1 MFRNKNPYLT
11 FSLTLGLLYFTS
23 YLTRLNYSTVMADI
37 ILSDTLTPKE
47 AGLIGTALF
56 FCYGA
61 GQVVSGLAAD
71 RLPPQH
77 LISAGIMTTVCCNLL
92 MPLVGAPWAMTVIW
106 AINGFAQAMFWPPIL
121 KLMIRFLDDEKYH
134 RGNLIVGVACHG
146 ATILIYIIV
155 PICLALASWRLP
167 FFFSASFGAAVLLV
181 WFFAYPYFERSLP
194 VADKNSSAPIKNE
207 AKSAKPAGLKT
218 RSCFCFFLYIC
229 ACNQRFSGFPARR
242 SSILRPP
249 SLRRS
254 LT

>member
-1 MFRNKNPYLT
+1 
-11 FSLTLGLLYFTS
+11 
-23 YLTRLNYSTVMADI
+23 
-37 ILSDTLTPKE
+37 
-47 AGLIGTALF
+47 
-56 FCYGA
+56 
-61 GQVVSGLAAD
+61 
-71 RLPPQH
+71 
-77 LISAGIMTTVCCNLL
+77 

-207 AKSAKPAGLKT
+207 AKSAKPAGLKNT
-218 RSCFCFFLYIC
+218 LMFLFSSCIFIALAISVFRVSC
-229 ACNQRFSGFPARR
+229 ATEFNPGC
-242 SSILRPP
+242 PP